1 MEDNIIF
8 EEIKKKHRNN
18 VENDIPKPLYPKPIS
33 GTYWSLYHEL
43 REKCNPIEFMTP
55 YNYELVKLSNE
66 IYTLIE
72 ENKDDIEEL
81 KRIRKRAIEELGV
94 AFSTKILYNE
104 LTSMLNP
111 SKYVGDRELVD
122 VSNELYNKVLRNAD
136 NIEELEQ
143 IKNSQQYKEMF
154 VEREREL
161 QQKQVE
167 QDGKVYI
174 GSLII
179 TSIII
184 MVMILLVYCN
194 K

>member
-111 SKYVGDRELVD
+111 SKYVGNRELVD

-174 GSLII
+174 ESLII
-179 TSIII
+179 ISIII